1 MVKLHHTGERWVL
14 TLSPNRSANWVQT
27 KLLITTM
34 AFFVLIIA
42 LAWTL
47 VGAWL
52 VLPFAGIEVA
62 LLWFIAYKVSLY
74 TYQQQVITITATSIE
89 LQLGTYRPQKSWT
102 FNKSDT
108 YIALVEAKNAFE
120 CIQLRFID
128 GSRQIIFA
136 EFLNQ
141 ADRKVALEYLKAV
154 PIRVLSDK
162 WWHA

>member
-89 LQLGTYRPQKSWT
+89 LQLGTYRL
-102 FNKSDT
+102 
-108 YIALVEAKNAFE
+108 Y
-120 CIQLRFID
+120 
-128 GSRQIIFA
+128 
-136 EFLNQ
+136 
-141 ADRKVALEYLKAV
+141 
-154 PIRVLSDK
+154 
-162 WWHA
+162 